1 MQLVLS
7 LSPGGTERLVIEI
20 VKSLSAQ
27 VESSVCC
34 LDAPGAWASQLTD
47 RGVPVTSLSRTP
59 GFQPGLAVRLAKLMR
74 SQAIDVVHCHHYSPY
89 VYGLLATLLAPGVQ
103 LVFTEH
109 GKLSDAGPS
118 RKRRLINPLLS
129 RLPGR
134 LFAVSADL
142 RQHMISEGFPARC
155 VDVIYNGI
163 DPGERPTT
171 AERQAG
177 RADLGVPGDAFVIGA
192 VGRLDPVKNLRLLLQ
207 AHTLLLTKMPHA
219 RTVIIGDGAERERL
233 EALAAELG
241 VGDSVVFAGYRP
253 HVRALMS
260 AFDVYVNC
268 STYEGASLTIL
279 EAMAAGLPVVA
290 TPVGGNP
297 ELVIDRETGWL
308 TPGRAAAM
316 TEALTALA
324 LDAKLRRLM
333 GDAGRWRVT
342 RHFSMQ
348 RMVDQYASAY
358 LGSRKPMANPPASE
372 PAPAE
377 RMSVSEA
384 TRSIV

>member
-1 MQLVLS
+1 
-7 LSPGGTERLVIEI
+7 
-20 VKSLSAQ
+20 
-27 VESSVCC
+27 
-34 LDAPGAWASQLTD
+34 
-47 RGVPVTSLSRTP
+47 
-59 GFQPGLAVRLAKLMR
+59 
-74 SQAIDVVHCHHYSPY
+74 
-89 VYGLLATLLAPGVQ
+89 
-103 LVFTEH
+103 
-109 GKLSDAGPS
+109 
-118 RKRRLINPLLS
+118 
-129 RLPGR
+129 
-134 LFAVSADL
+134 
-142 RQHMISEGFPARC
+142 
-155 VDVIYNGI
+155 
-163 DPGERPTT
+163 
-171 AERQAG
+171 
-177 RADLGVPGDAFVIGA
+177 
-192 VGRLDPVKNLRLLLQ
+192 
-207 AHTLLLTKMPHA
+207 
-219 RTVIIGDGAERERL
+219 
-233 EALAAELG
+233 LG

-348 RMVDQYASAY
+348 RMVDQYALAY

-377 RMSVSEA
+377 RMSVSDA